1 MIFLDCLSF
10 LMCNGLNQGF
20 NIMKA
25 LLQIGSEKRVVNFFS
40 RIAGAVL
47 LMFIASAPAAVA
59 QIYTFTFTGNDGID
73 ATGTITTSGGV
84 ATGGSINVVNV
95 PLEAPP
101 HTPLTTAVGD
111 LLTAGGD
118 VRNHDGDVITY
129 DTVANPLSDPVFDG
143 TGVCFASGFYGY
155 DGGIGG
161 TPEYNAL
168 INIWGNGPGSY
179 GMFIGEANPAD
190 LAPDGTLIPGRDAQW
205 VYVYN
210 ETGTMNLTLNPVPEP
225 ATLGLVSAGLL
236 GLLALRRR
244 KA

>member
-1 MIFLDCLSF
+1 
-10 LMCNGLNQGF
+10 
-20 NIMKA
+20 MKS
-25 LLQIGSEKRVVNFFS
+25 LLQNRSDKSAVKFFS
-40 RIAGAVL
+40 RIAMAVMLVL
-47 LMFIASAPAAVA
+47 LASAWAAVA
-59 QIYTFTFTGNDGID
+59 QIYTFSFIGNDGID
-73 ATGTITTSGGV
+73 ASGTITVSGGV
-84 ATGGSINVVNV
+84 ATSGSINVVNV
-95 PLEAPP
+95 PLEVPP
-101 HTPLTTAVGD
+101 HTPLTTAAGA

-129 DTVANPLSDPVFDG
+129 DTVANPLSDPIFDG
-143 TGVCFASGFYGY
+143 TGVAFASGFYGY
-155 DGGIGG
+155 DGG

-205 VYVYN
+205 VYVYD
-210 ETGTMNLTLNPVPEP
+210 ETGTMTLTPVPEP

>member
-1 MIFLDCLSF
+1 MKSLS
-10 LMCNGLNQGF
+10 
-20 NIMKA
+20 
-25 LLQIGSEKRVVNFFS
+25 QIRSDKTAVNLFS
-40 RIAGAVL
+40 RIAGVVL

-73 ATGTITTSGGV
+73 ATGTITVSGGV
-84 ATGGSINVVNV
+84 ATSGSINVINV

-101 HTPLTTAVGD
+101 HTPLTTASGD

-129 DTVANPLSDPVFDG
+129 DTVANPLNDPVFDG

-155 DGGIGG
+155 DGG

-179 GMFIGEANPAD
+179 GMFIGEANV
-190 LAPDGTLIPGRDAQW
+190 DGNGNVIGDAQW

-210 ETGTMNLTLNPVPEP
+210 ETGTMTFTLNPVPEP